1 MKYTKLILVL
11 LFSLLSCSKGLV
23 GNNSEC
29 LIDNKHLSSLIHEKN
44 SKIKEFVIRNS
55 FDDKLVVNCNG
66 IFYIE
71 VLKWKNVKTKYNYV
85 SVPFLK
91 IGDNYFL
98 NLNSNSDYTESQKD
112 FIAFKEEAIKMGFS
126 LDILSQIE
134 IKYKKGLEIF
144 PKGRLL

>member
-11 LFSLLSCSKGLV
+11 LFSILSCSKGLL

-29 LIDNKHLSSLIHEKN
+29 LMDKEHLSSLIQEKN
-44 SKIKEFVIRNS
+44 SKIKEYVIRNS
-55 FDDKLVVNCNG
+55 YDEKLVVNCNG
-66 IFYIE
+66 LFYIE
-71 VLKWKNVKTKYNYV
+71 VLKWKDVKTKYNYV

-91 IGDNYFL
+91 IGDNYFV
-98 NLNSNSDYTESQKD
+98 NLNSNSDYTASQKD

-126 LDILSQIE
+126 MDILSQIE
-134 IKYKKGLEIF
+134 IKYKKGIEIF